1 METKFEVG
9 VVSDLF
15 DAGRDNEGRS
25 FIAERFFVELVN
37 IKTGRRWRH
46 HLAINGAK
54 REICDETFE
63 PYFVDLSE
71 GAVARLQRLV
81 GRVQDRLAAGGCL
94 DATQWDEVDPVYGS
108 DEYVRQDIEL
118 ERVFAERAA
127 G

>member
-1 METKFEVG
+1 MEIKFEVG
-9 VVSDLF
+9 VASDLF
-15 DAGRDNEGRS
+15 DAGKDQEGRS

-46 HLAINGAK
+46 HFAINGAK

-63 PYFVDLSE
+63 PYFVDLRE
-71 GAVARLQRLV
+71 GAVARLE
-81 GRVQDRLAAGGCL
+81 RLAIRVHERLAEGGRL
-94 DATQWDEVDPVYGS
+94 DETQWDEVDPVYGS